1 LSTAFKLNNCL
12 SLFDFKA
19 AFFNFE
25 FMKKIIILIFCFLNL
40 CSSWGQKE
48 DYIWMIGRGSTNFP
62 LYTTSKIDFHT
73 YPPTMEIVLQDFDFD
88 VVAAIGSTKNGNLQ
102 CYSNGVDI
110 QNHQHEIIENGME
123 LIDYTLEPA
132 GLAIVQG
139 NLILPIPELYNH
151 YFFVTSQYLRI
162 PYQGA
167 WAGSVNPILTSTIDM
182 NANNGLG
189 TVIERNNILNT
200 DTLSPGQIVATR
212 HANGRDWWIL
222 ASKTRTNLY
231 YRYLLSPNGI
241 AEYPIQEV
249 GMPMNDDLGQAVFSP
264 DGKQYA
270 RFNEDFFTQ
279 QSHIDLYD
287 FDRCS
292 GLLSNHKRY
301 SLDITVPGGIAFSP
315 NSRYLYISLWEEI
328 WQYDL
333 QAPDIF
339 ASGVLVAE
347 YDGFLGDNQGLQY
360 HNRFFM
366 MQLAPDGRIY
376 INIPNTNSQYLHVIQ
391 YPDRGG
397 LDCEV
402 RQHFIQLPAF
412 NAFTLPN
419 LPWYR
424 LGPEDAA
431 DCDTLGL
438 DNLPMAH
445 FRFDPD
451 PNDSLNVVFTDLSA
465 YQPEQWTWEF
475 GDGSGVSTNKNND
488 YRYADNG
495 TYEVCLE
502 VSNTYGSDR
511 TCQMVDLGKLT
522 STIELVAPTIS
533 LYPNPFT
540 EQFWIDWPDFSSA
553 AEVRIVDALGRMIV
567 SEPIR
572 SSNHQ
577 LNTSHWASRIYFYQI
592 IKNGKVV
599 SSGKVV
605 KQ

>member
-1 LSTAFKLNNCL
+1 
-12 SLFDFKA
+12 
-19 AFFNFE
+19 
-25 FMKKIIILIFCFLNL
+25 
-40 CSSWGQKE
+40 
-48 DYIWMIGRGSTNFP
+48 
-62 LYTTSKIDFHT
+62 
-73 YPPTMEIVLQDFDFD
+73 MEIVLQDFDFD
-88 VVAAIGSTKNGNLQ
+88 VVSSVGSTQDGKLK

-110 QNHQHEIIENGME
+110 QNQQHEFIENGVEILDHMF
-123 LIDYTLEPA
+123 YPA
-132 GLAIVQG
+132 GLTIPQG
-139 NLILPIPELYNH
+139 NLILPCPDKTNQ
-151 YFFVTSQYLRI
+151 YFFLTTKYLRI

-189 TVIERNNILNT
+189 KVIERNMTLNA
-200 DTLSPGQIVATR
+200 DTLSVGQIVATR

-241 AEYPIQEV
+241 IEHPVQEV
-249 GMPMNDDLGQAVFSP
+249 GLSMNDDLGQAVFSP

-287 FDRCS
+287 FDRCT

-301 SLDITVPGGIAFSP
+301 SFDITVPGGIAFSP
-315 NSRYLYISLWEEI
+315 NSRYLYVSLWEEI

-333 QAPDIF
+333 LAPDIF

-366 MQLAPDGRIY
+366 TQLAPDGRIY

-391 YPDRGG
+391 YPDRAG
-397 LDCEV
+397 LACEV
-402 RQHFIQLPAF
+402 RQHAIQLPAF

-424 LGPEDAA
+424 LGPEDGST
-431 DCDTLGL
+431 CDTLGL

-451 PNDSLNVVFTDLSA
+451 PDDSLNVVFTDLSA
-465 YQPEQWTWEF
+465 YQPEQWQWEF
-475 GDGSGVSTNKNND
+475 GDGSGSSMDKDNE
-488 YRYADNG
+488 YRYTDNG
-495 TYEVCLE
+495 IYEVCLE

-522 STIELVAPTIS
+522 STIEVSTSTIS
-533 LYPNPFT
+533 YYPNPTNGYVYIEHGGKYDYYKLFDSNGQELQSGT
-540 EQFWIDWPDFSSA
+540 FGKSIDLQLLSPNLYFIKLINEASST
-553 AEVRIVDALGRMIV
+553 V
-567 SEPIR
+567 
-572 SSNHQ
+572 
-577 LNTSHWASRIYFYQI
+577 
-592 IKNGKVV
+592 IKVL
-599 SSGKVV
+599 

>member
-1 LSTAFKLNNCL
+1 
-12 SLFDFKA
+12 
-19 AFFNFE
+19 
-25 FMKKIIILIFCFLNL
+25 MKKIVILIFCFLHL
-40 CSSWGQKE
+40 SSSWGQKE

-73 YPPTMEIVLQDFDFD
+73 YPPTMEIVLQDFDFNI
-88 VVAAIGSTKNGNLQ
+88 AASMVSTIEGKLL

-110 QNHQHEIIENGME
+110 QNHQHETIENGAE
-123 LIDYTLEPA
+123 LLSYISYPIGLTLPQA
-132 GLAIVQG
+132 S
-139 NLILPIPELYNH
+139 LILPSPKKMGQ
-151 YFFVTSQYLRI
+151 YFFLTTKYLRI

-167 WAGSVNPILTSTIDM
+167 WTGSVNPILTSTIDM

-189 TVIERNNILNT
+189 MVIERNTVLSI
-200 DTLSPGQIVATR
+200 DTLSPGQIVSTR

-231 YRYLLSPNGI
+231 YRYLLAPQGIEEKPN
-241 AEYPIQEV
+241 QEI

-264 DGKQYA
+264 DGRQYA

-287 FDRCS
+287 FDRCT
-292 GLLSNHKRY
+292 GLLSNHRRH
-301 SLDITVPGGIAFSP
+301 SLNITVPGGIAFSP
-315 NSRYLYISLWEEI
+315 NSRYLYLSLWEEI

-333 QAPDIF
+333 QAPDVF
-339 ASGVLVAE
+339 SSGILVAE

-391 YPDRGG
+391 YPDRAG

-402 RQHFIQLPAF
+402 RQHAIQLPAF

-424 LGPEDAA
+424 LGPEDGSA
-431 DCDTLGL
+431 CDTLSL

-451 PNDSLNVVFTDLSA
+451 PDDSLNVIFTDLSA
-465 YQPEQWTWEF
+465 YQPEQWQWDF
-475 GDGSGVSTNKNND
+475 GDGNGTSTDKDND
-488 YRYADNG
+488 YRYVDNG
-495 TYEVCLE
+495 IYEVCLE
-502 VSNTYGSDR
+502 VSNAYGSDR
-511 TCQMVDLGKLT
+511 TCQMVDLGRLT
-522 STIELVAPTIS
+522 STIEIATSSLN
-533 LYPNPFT
+533 LYPNPFSN
-540 EQFWIDWPDFSSA
+540 QLWIDWPDFSPD
-553 AEVRIVDALGRMIV
+553 AEIWMLDALGRLIHTE
-567 SEPIR
+567 SIL
-572 SSNHQ
+572 SANQQ
-577 LNTSHWASRIYFYQI
+577 LDIDDWKSGVYFYQI
-592 IKNGKVV
+592 VQEGKIKKV
-599 SSGKVV
+599 GKVV